1 MPINA
6 AGPLTVFVLTSISSY
21 TLFLL
26 LSQTVCRA
34 KITDAEAK
42 ENNKSCSIV
51 LRYFENPLHNNEI
64 I

>member
-26 LSQTVCRA
+26 LSQIVCRV
-34 KITDAEAK
+34 KITDAEVK

-51 LRYFENPLHNNEI
+51 LRYFENP
-64 I
+64 